1 MIKPLQLLL
10 LIVALCFFQ
19 SCEKLESSH
28 NQDEETL
35 AKVKLEGTYA
45 ILNPLAFLNL
55 ESGFEL
61 LNNNAIAPTV
71 KKITENTYDITWNHA
86 LVPALKGYEF
96 KLIGNNENGDLQ
108 YVANNKVGDEGIL
121 MFIINREKGT
131 SQLSINIKAGTAKYV
146 ASAALKK

>member
-1 MIKPLQLLL
+1 MIKPLQFLL
-10 LIVALCFFQ
+10 LIIAFCFFQ

-28 NQDEETL
+28 DQDEEML

-55 ESGFEL
+55 ENGFEL
-61 LNNNAIAPTV
+61 FNNNAIAPTV
-71 KKITENTYDITWNHA
+71 KKINENTYNITWNHA
-86 LVPALKGYEF
+86 LVPALEGYEF

-108 YVANNKVGDEGIL
+108 YVASNKVGDEGIL
-121 MFIINREKGT
+121 MFIIDKEKGT
-131 SQLSINIKAGTAKYV
+131 SKLSVNIKAGAAKYV